1 MQVKLAYQWLSNVRR
16 GQRFNRTR
24 RQAYDYNEIY
34 LENGKI
40 LNSYVPGEQI
50 ISRKATDF
58 DNISPE
64 TFEGYVREI
73 DKKYAPGTRIR
84 SNKYPELD
92 GVELSGQKMLEVPDS
107 NLNGN
112 SRQAF
117 EAIAEL
123 HGVEIKYVP
132 EE

>member
-1 MQVKLAYQWLSNVRR
+1 MQVNPAYQWLSNVRR

-24 RQAYDYNEIY
+24 QRAYDYKEIY

-40 LNSYVPGEQI
+40 LNSYVPGTQI
-50 ISRKATDF
+50 VSRKATDL
-58 DNISPE
+58 DNIKPE
-64 TFEGYVREI
+64 TFERYVKEI
-73 DKKYAPGTRIR
+73 DQKYAPGTKIR

-92 GVELSGQKMLEVPDS
+92 GTELSGRKILEVPDS
-107 NLNGN
+107 NLNAN
-112 SRQAF
+112 NRQVF
-117 EAIAEL
+117 EAIAER

>member
-1 MQVKLAYQWLSNVRR
+1 
-16 GQRFNRTR
+16 
-24 RQAYDYNEIY
+24 

>member
-1 MQVKLAYQWLSNVRR
+1 MQANLAYQWLSNVRR

-24 RQAYDYNEIY
+24 QRAYDYNEIS

-40 LNSYVPGEQI
+40 LDSYMPGEQI

-58 DNISPE
+58 DTKPE

-73 DKKYAPGTRIR
+73 DRKYAAGTKIR

-92 GVELSGQKMLEVPDS
+92 GAELNGRKVLEVPE
-107 NLNGN
+107 GN
-112 SRQAF
+112 VNANNRQAF
-117 EAIAEL
+117 EAIAER